1 MDHLCNVLRT
11 RGKHQCHLGQGR
23 QRGGLRIQQ
32 DVSDFFARRSA
43 AGLARNSDGNALAFS
58 ARASFSICVL
68 FPLPSSP
75 SNVMN
80 FPRLDAT
87 AS

>member
-1 MDHLCNVLRT
+1 MC
-11 RGKHQCHLGQGR
+11 C
-23 QRGGLRIQQ
+23 
-32 DVSDFFARRSA
+32 AREANINAISAREDSA
-43 AGLARNSDGNALAFS
+43 AVFESSRMCLIFSPVGVPPGSRVTVTAMPRDFS

-87 AS
+87 ES